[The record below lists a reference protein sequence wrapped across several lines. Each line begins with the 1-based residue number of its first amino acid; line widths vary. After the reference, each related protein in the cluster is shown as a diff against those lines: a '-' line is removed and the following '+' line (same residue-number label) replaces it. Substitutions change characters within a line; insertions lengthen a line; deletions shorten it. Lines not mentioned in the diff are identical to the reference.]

1 MKVIIFFLSVLLSSL
16 ILCSQ
21 AYSLC
26 VDVPKAN
33 IRMGPGTNYEKAWEV
48 YRYMPFETVGTS
60 TDRTWYAI
68 KDLDGDVNWIHE
80 SLVSDAFHCA
90 VVKTSQVNVRTGP
103 GTRYRKSALSPALRY
118 DSFKILK
125 RQPPWINV
133 RDSFGNTGWIHSGYL
148 WIQ

>member
-1 MKVIIFFLSVLLSSL
+1 MKLTITLLSVLLCSL
-16 ILCSQ
+16 MIHGK
-21 AYSLC
+21 ANSLC

-60 TDRTWYAI
+60 TDRSWYAI
-68 KDLDGDVNWIHE
+68 KDLDGDVNWIHG
-80 SLVSDAFHCA
+80 SLVSDAFQCA
-90 VVKTSQVNVRTGP
+90 VVKSSQVNVRTGP
-103 GTRYRKSALSPALRY
+103 GTRYRKSTLSPALRY

-125 RQPPWINV
+125 RQPPWIKV
-133 RDSFGNTGWIHSGYL
+133 RDSFGNTGWIHNKYL